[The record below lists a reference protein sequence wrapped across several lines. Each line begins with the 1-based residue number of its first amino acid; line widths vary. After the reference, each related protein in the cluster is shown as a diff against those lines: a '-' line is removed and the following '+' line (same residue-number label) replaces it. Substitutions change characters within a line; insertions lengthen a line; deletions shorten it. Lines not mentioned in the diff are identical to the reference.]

1 MDASNCADCTYEY
14 RQGSP
19 GVRKG
24 LGPILG
30 LLVAVGL
37 CLPGCAP
44 KPKPFTSRVYKPVP
58 YSGPAFLRNTV
69 GASAYIPKR
78 DFDPL
83 LVSNYGLVVHLA
95 ATGSN
100 KVPPQLRERILTM
113 ARKGRLGSAKYGTEY
128 MTPERVLAD
137 TNTAVVAV
145 EALIPSG
152 ASKGTRF
159 DLLVSTIPR
168 TGVSSLA
175 GGRLWQTKL
184 SQLGVVSSRMYNRP
198 RANGSGPLYVN
209 PFVSIRPDAQESR
222 QAVVVGGGIAT
233 EDRIIELVLRQPS
246 YALARAI
253 ADRINERFPKA
264 VGRFRGD
271 PDEDDNEVATAKTDN
286 SVRISIPKR
295 FQRNPHRLLNLIT
308 HLYLGGGPDFEYE
321 KAHELGELLLAEPQY
336 AEQIVPAWEALG
348 KMALP
353 VMRERYYEHPKVHV
367 CLGAL
372 EAGAKLGDLKATGAL
387 ERLARHPDWMVR
399 RKAADLL
406 GYLSQHVRTPRILRA
421 LLDDRNR
428 MVRLEAYESLATIRD
443 PLVQRTEFRGEGGF
457 KFMLDLVPST
467 RPLIYI
473 SHEPVTRV
481 VIFDPMLGF
490 ENDALITMW
499 DDRLML
505 RRDGEHDMRVYFEK
519 PGQASDQELPEIRP
533 TVANLVYLLA
543 HNPTI
548 EHPMPGFDFEFGEV
562 ANVLH
567 TLCRN
572 HHIPAPLELQMN
584 PLAERLAQYRQAA
597 TIGPRPDLGPP
608 ETVES
613 GEAGGNN
620 DLSNRPNPRRNPRNT
635 PRERPRT
642 EPDSEPILSGLL
654 NR

>member
-1 MDASNCADCTYEY
+1 M
-14 RQGSP
+14 RRLLWP
-19 GVRKG
+19 V
-24 LGPILG
+24 LG

-37 CLPGCAP
+37 CLPGCAEK
-44 KPKPFTSRVYKPVP
+44 KPKPFKSKVYKPVP
-58 YSGPAFLRNTV
+58 YNGPGFLRNTV

-78 DFDPL
+78 DL
-83 LVSNYGLVVHLA
+83 EAMLVSSYGLVVNLSG
-95 ATGSN
+95 TGSN

-113 ARKGRLGSAKYGTEY
+113 ARKGRLGSAKYGTQD

-145 EALIPSG
+145 EALIPPG
-152 ASKGTRF
+152 ASKGSRL

-175 GGRLWQTKL
+175 GGRLWRTEL

-198 RANGSGPLYVN
+198 RAYGNGPLYVN
-209 PFVSIRPDAQESR
+209 PFVSTRPDDQESR
-222 QAVVVGGGIAT
+222 QAVVVGGGVAT

-271 PDEDDNEVATAKTDN
+271 PEEDDNEVATAKTDN

-295 FQRNPHRLLNLIT
+295 FHREPHRLLNLIT
-308 HLYLGGGPDFEYE
+308 HLFLGGGPDFEYE
-321 KAHELGELLLAEPQY
+321 KAHDLGELLLAQPEN
-336 AEQIVPAWEALG
+336 AEHIVPAWEALG
-348 KMALP
+348 KMVMP
-353 VMRERYYEHPKVHV
+353 VLRERYYEHPRIHLS
-367 CLGAL
+367 LGAL

-387 ERLARHPDWMVR
+387 ERLARHPDWKVR

-421 LLDDRNR
+421 LLDDRNQK
-428 MVRLEAYESLATIRD
+428 VRLEAYESLAAMRD
-443 PLVQRTEFRGEGGF
+443 PLVQRTEFHSEGGF

-499 DDRLML
+499 DDRLMI
-505 RRDGEHDMRVYFEK
+505 RRDGEHEMRVYFAK
-519 PGQASDQELPEIRP
+519 SGQVSDQDPPEIRP
-533 TVANLVYLLA
+533 TVANLVYVLA

-548 EHPMPGFDFEFGEV
+548 EHPMPGFDFEFSEV

-567 TLCRN
+567 TLSRN
-572 HHIPAPLELQMN
+572 HHIPAPLELQIN

-597 TIGPRPDLGPP
+597 EIGPRPDFGPP

-613 GEAGGNN
+613 GDGDGNN
-620 DLSNRPNPRRNPRNT
+620 DQSNRLGPRTHPRTHPRTNPLKSSG
-635 PRERPRT
+635 T
-642 EPDSEPILSGLL
+642 EPDTEATLSGLL